1 MNYIASHPAF
11 NDTIDSLKNEF
22 KDDKSNNVIICGAHG
37 FVQEDNDSEVKYI
50 QAATLDE
57 WKSKVIGSLPNG
69 ASIKMR
75 MDIEEFLDGIKNV
88 Y

>member
-1 MNYIASHPAF
+1 MKRDEVFTKEDIL
-11 NDTIDSLKNEF
+11 DMLDSFSYDIEHFRDEL
-22 KDDKSNNVIICGAHG
+22 DDGTLIE
-37 FVQEDNDSEVKYI
+37 EDNDSEVKYI

-57 WKSKVIGSLPNG
+57 WKTKVLAILPKG
-69 ASIKMR
+69 ASMKMR